1 LRVEGTSTV
10 KGPDVGNLQDACAF
24 LSYRRFKPIQR
35 RPHASEPGKLMQ
47 FGYTILY
54 VDESGSYGELETG
67 ATALAFVSHT
77 LLRQIGKTPQAPVLD
92 TPTSEI
98 ALVTDDVAGAVKR
111 AVDAGA
117 RLVQEAKDM
126 PWGQTIAY
134 VGDCNGF
141 LVELCTPVTHA

>member
-1 LRVEGTSTV
+1 
-10 KGPDVGNLQDACAF
+10 
-24 LSYRRFKPIQR
+24 
-35 RPHASEPGKLMQ
+35 MQ

-54 VDESGSYGELETG
+54 VDDVPATLAFYGQAFGLTTRYMHESGSYGELETG

-77 LLRQIGKTPQAPVLD
+77 LLRQIGKTPQLPVLD
-92 TPTSEI
+92 KPTSEI
-98 ALVTDDVAGAVKR
+98 AFVTDDVAAAVKR

-117 RLVQEAKDM
+117 KPVQEPTAM

-141 LVELCTPVTHA
+141 LVEICTRVSH

>member
-1 LRVEGTSTV
+1 
-10 KGPDVGNLQDACAF
+10 
-24 LSYRRFKPIQR
+24 
-35 RPHASEPGKLMQ
+35 MQ

-54 VDESGSYGELETG
+54 VDDVPATLAFYGQAFGLTTRYTHESGSYGELETG

-77 LLRQIGKTPQAPVLD
+77 LLRQIGKTPQLPVLD
-92 TPTSEI
+92 KPTSEI
-98 ALVTDDVAGAVKR
+98 AFVTDDVAAAVKR

-117 RLVQEAKDM
+117 KPVQEPTAM

-141 LVELCTPVTHA
+141 LVEICTRVSH

>member
-1 LRVEGTSTV
+1 
-10 KGPDVGNLQDACAF
+10 
-24 LSYRRFKPIQR
+24 
-35 RPHASEPGKLMQ
+35 MQ

-54 VDESGSYGELETG
+54 VDDVASTLSFYDKAFGLSTRYMHESGSYGELETG

-77 LLRQIGKTPQAPVLD
+77 LLRQIGKTPQAPALAA
-92 TPTSEI
+92 PTSEI

-117 RLVQEAKDM
+117 SLVQAAADM

-141 LVELCTPVTHA
+141 LVELCTAVTHA

>member
-1 LRVEGTSTV
+1 
-10 KGPDVGNLQDACAF
+10 
-24 LSYRRFKPIQR
+24 
-35 RPHASEPGKLMQ
+35 MQ

-54 VDESGSYGELETG
+54 VDDVASTLAFYDKAFGLPTRYRHESGSYGELETG

-77 LLRQIGKTPQAPVLD
+77 LLRQIGKTPKAPVLD
-92 TPTSEI
+92 APTSEI
-98 ALVTDDVAGAVKR
+98 ALVTDDVAGAVQR

-117 RLVQEAKDM
+117 KLVQAPMEM

-141 LVELCTPVTHA
+141 LVELCTAVTHA

>member
-1 LRVEGTSTV
+1 
-10 KGPDVGNLQDACAF
+10 
-24 LSYRRFKPIQR
+24 
-35 RPHASEPGKLMQ
+35 MQ

-54 VDESGSYGELETG
+54 VDDVASTLDFYGRAFGLPTRYMHESGSYGELETG

-92 TPTSEI
+92 APTSEI

-134 VGDCNGF
+134 VGDLNGF
-141 LVELCTPVTHA
+141 LVELCTPVAH